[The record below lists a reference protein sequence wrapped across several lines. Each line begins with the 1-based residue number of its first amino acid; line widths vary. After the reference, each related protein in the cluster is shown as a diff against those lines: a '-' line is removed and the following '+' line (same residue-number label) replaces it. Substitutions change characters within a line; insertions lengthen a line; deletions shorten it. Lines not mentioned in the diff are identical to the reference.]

1 MLISAKVIQ
10 IKSLFN
16 NANKEFLPKI
26 SSQKTPPKKLFP
38 KNFSQKNFLPKK
50 SSQNNLTTNFQK
62 IHKTFPKDP
71 KKIPSKNLKKFQTS
85 S

>member
-1 MLISAKVIQ
+1 MQTK
-10 IKSLFN
+10 N
-16 NANKEFLPKI
+16 
-26 SSQKTPPKKLFP
+26 SSQRFPPKKLLPKNFSQKNPPKKFLP